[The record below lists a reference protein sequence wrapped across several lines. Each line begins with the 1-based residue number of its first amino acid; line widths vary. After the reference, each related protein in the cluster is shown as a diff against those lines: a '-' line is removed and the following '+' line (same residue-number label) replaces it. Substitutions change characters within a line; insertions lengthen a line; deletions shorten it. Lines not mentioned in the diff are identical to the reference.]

1 MKKLIISFFLFVIV
15 ATICVGC
22 NNLPKQNKTNPN
34 EPQRGDYME
43 YSKYLSLKEYE
54 TKSDKTGSSKVQN
67 FKTDKESKWIVLSNG
82 NGKITIVAG
91 ENLLDDDSKGLGLNN
106 QNGYL
111 YGESV
116 LNELCDKLYSTDY
129 GKSRSLKISDM
140 YDLITTEKNKK
151 SSANKNEVTFT
162 SGTFF
167 DGKEFRKATSAS
179 PIKVKSNYYYYDFY
193 KAIDLFDIFSKD
205 VISYRPADI
214 YDNVKQYWL
223 ADSGVMVTNNEQY
236 NMKYVDYG
244 VHYSSGSVIYI
255 MSTYKSD
262 KDEAFVEKTHYFG
275 VRPVVELNSNL
286 KYTKTK
292 KDGKIIWNIE
302 N

>member
-1 MKKLIISFFLFVIV
+1 MKRLIISFFLIILV
-15 ATICVGC
+15 ATFSVGC
-22 NNLPKQNKTNPN
+22 NNLSNQSKTNPN
-34 EPQRGDYME
+34 EPQRGDRIE
-43 YSKYLSLKEYE
+43 YSKYLSLNEYE
-54 TKSDKTGSSKVQN
+54 TKSDKTGSSKAQS
-67 FKTDKESKWIVLSNG
+67 FKTSKESEWIVLSNE
-82 NGKITIVAG
+82 NGKITIVASD
-91 ENLLDDDSKGLGLNN
+91 NTLDNDSKGLGLNN
-106 QNGYL
+106 QNAYL

-129 GKSRSLKISDM
+129 GKSRSLKVSDI
-140 YDLITTEKNKK
+140 YNLITTEKNKK

-167 DGKEFRKATSAS
+167 DGKEFKKATSAN
-179 PIKVKSNYYYYDFY
+179 PIKVKSDYYYYDFY
-193 KAIDLFDIFSKD
+193 KAIDLSDIFSKD
-205 VISYRPADI
+205 ITTYRPADI

-244 VHYSSGSVIYI
+244 IHYSSGSVIYL

-262 KDEAFVEKTHYFG
+262 KDDSFVEKTYYLG
-275 VRPVVELNSNL
+275 VRPVVELKSNL

-292 KDGKIIWNIE
+292 KDNNTIWNIE